1 MPGMSPKMAPSA
13 DEPSARIRRLFWGT
27 NGMKLQQ
34 RLRPLTPAIL
44 AWAVL
49 PCAAAAALAGIVPQP
64 SVLWN
69 RSASEPPGLYVR
81 TAAAPAIGRIIAFHA
96 PASAFPYADGRM
108 GYLHRIPIL
117 KQIAA
122 GEGDVVCTRAGALSI
137 NGRWRAPVLAHDPRG
152 GLLPQWRD
160 CRALGKGEFF
170 VFSNRIPNSFDS
182 RYYGPVKIG
191 EIVGVFEPVMTS
203 SNQHGDA

>member
-1 MPGMSPKMAPSA
+1 M
-13 DEPSARIRRLFWGT
+13 R
-27 NGMKLQQ
+27 LQQ
-34 RLRPLTPAIL
+34 RRRRLTPAIL

-69 RSASEPPGLYVR
+69 RSASEPAGLYVR
-81 TAAAPAIGRIIAFHA
+81 TAVAPAIGRIIAFHA
-96 PASAFPYADGRM
+96 PASAFPYADDRM
-108 GYLHRIPIL
+108 GYLHQVPIL

-122 GEGDVVCTRAGALSI
+122 GEGDVVCARAGALSI

-152 GLLPQWRD
+152 GSLPQWRD

-170 VFSNRIPNSFDS
+170 VFSDRIPNSFDS

-203 SNQHGDA
+203 SNQNGDA

>member
-1 MPGMSPKMAPSA
+1 MRQSCHLGACRAVERWPDQQPEAIALSGVHCQFGRTVSPQMPGMSPKMAPSA

-34 RLRPLTPAIL
+34 RLRRLTPAIL

-81 TAAAPAIGRIIAFHA
+81 TAAAAHGRTAQARIA
-96 PASAFPYADGRM
+96 
-108 GYLHRIPIL
+108 
-117 KQIAA
+117 
-122 GEGDVVCTRAGALSI
+122 
-137 NGRWRAPVLAHDPRG
+137 
-152 GLLPQWRD
+152 
-160 CRALGKGEFF
+160 
-170 VFSNRIPNSFDS
+170 
-182 RYYGPVKIG
+182 
-191 EIVGVFEPVMTS
+191 GVRRRRL
-203 SNQHGDA
+203 